1 MLPALRGSG
10 EMKPHAA
17 PEMRLDLKTTPIS
30 RPKLYEIVAERL
42 EQMILSEQL
51 RPGDALPSERDLMVA
66 FQIGRPAVREAFLAL
81 QNKGLIVTESG
92 RRARV
97 ATPSLEKVV
106 GTLNATV
113 RVVLSDGQSLRN
125 LYEARIFIERAM
137 ARNAA
142 LNMTDA
148 ELEALR
154 LALKQNEAA
163 IGNRQAFVD
172 SDVAFHRILFLVPGN
187 PVFESIYTVLMTWLM
202 YRWSKIARNRRT
214 ETLAF
219 EGHRAI
225 VAAIAG
231 RDPDA
236 AEAKMEEHLNSS
248 WTIWSRGGDS

>member
-1 MLPALRGSG
+1 
-10 EMKPHAA
+10 MKPRAV
-17 PEMRLDLKTTPIS
+17 PETRLELETTPIS
-30 RPKLYEIVAERL
+30 RPKLYEIVAEKL

-51 RPGDALPSERDLMVA
+51 KPGDALPSERDLMVA

-97 ATPSLEKVV
+97 ATPSIEKVASALN
-106 GTLNATV
+106 GTM
-113 RVVLSDGQSLRN
+113 RMMLSDGQSLRN
-125 LYEARIFIERAM
+125 LYEARIFIEKAM

-142 LNMTDA
+142 IHMSDEQLN
-148 ELEALR
+148 ALR
-154 LALKQNEAA
+154 LALHRNEAA
-163 IGNRQAFVD
+163 IGNREAFVD

-202 YRWSKIARNRRT
+202 YRWSKIPRNRKT

-219 EGHRAI
+219 EGHRAVVDA
-225 VAAIAG
+225 VAK

-236 AEAKMEEHLNSS
+236 AEISMEEHLNSS
-248 WTIWSRGGDS
+248 WTIWSRGSDQ